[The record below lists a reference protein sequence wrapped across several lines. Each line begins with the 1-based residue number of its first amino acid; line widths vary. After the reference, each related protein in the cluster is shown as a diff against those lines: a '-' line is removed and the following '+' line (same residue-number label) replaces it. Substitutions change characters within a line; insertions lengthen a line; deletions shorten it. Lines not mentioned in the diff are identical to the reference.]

1 MKRVYIACL
10 LFMVSFHWLFGQ
22 NGELTYKTYC
32 GGCHGAQMQG
42 GTALKLIK
50 TDWKYGRGKGAIF
63 RNIKF
68 GIEGTEMIAWGKVLK
83 DEDIDAVA
91 DFIVKSQEV
100 APMAIRPIPETLTT
114 KDYTLRIEKLVTTG
128 IRVPWGIE
136 FVDKEKALITER
148 TGSIRWMIN
157 GKLDPQP
164 ITGLPKTFVHSTG
177 GYMDIA
183 IDPSYSKNGW
193 IYFAF
198 SHTKGDTADL
208 KAAGM
213 TKVIRGKINDHRWTE
228 EQTLFEVPDTLKI
241 PGGNRWGSRLLFDKD
256 GYLLFSIGDMARGMD
271 SQNPGKP
278 TGKVFRINAD
288 GSIPKDNPYTD
299 RKDALKAIFSIGN
312 RNVQGIAQHP
322 VTGELWATEHGPM
335 GGDELNILKKGA
347 NYGWP
352 IITYGVDYDGSIVS
366 TVKVK
371 EGMEQPITQWTP
383 SIGVCPAEFVTGNVF
398 PLWKNNLLV
407 GSLAF
412 EEIRRLVIDKNK
424 VVEDEIL
431 MKGVGRVRDLKI
443 GPDGAMYVLLNAPDM
458 VLRIT
463 PEKKP

>member
-1 MKRVYIACL
+1 MKRVYIVCL
-10 LFMVSFHWLFGQ
+10 LFMGSFHCLYSQ
-22 NGELTYKTYC
+22 NGEITYKTYC

-42 GTALKLIK
+42 GTASKLIK
-50 TDWKYGRGKGAIF
+50 TDWKYGRGKGTIF

-83 DEDIDAVA
+83 DEEIGAVA
-91 DFIVKSQEV
+91 DFIIKSQELP
-100 APMAIRPIPETLTT
+100 PMADRPIPETLTS
-114 KDYTLRIEKLVTTG
+114 KDYTLRIEKLVSAG

-136 FVDKEKALITER
+136 FVDKEKAVITER
-148 TGSIRWMIN
+148 NGSIRWMIN

-164 ITGLPKTFVHSTG
+164 ITGLPKTFVHNTG

-193 IYFAF
+193 VYFAF
-198 SHTKGDTADL
+198 SHTKGDTADE
-208 KAAGM
+208 KATGM
-213 TKVIRGKINDHRWTE
+213 TKVIRGKIEDHQWTE
-228 EQTLFEVPDTLKI
+228 EQTLFEVADTLKI
-241 PGGNRWGSRLLFDKD
+241 PGGNRWGSRLLFDKA
-256 GYLLFSIGDMARGMD
+256 GYLFFSIGDMARGMD

-288 GSIPKDNPYTD
+288 GSIPKDNPYAG
-299 RKDALKAIFSIGN
+299 RKDVLQAIFSIGN

-322 VTGELWATEHGPM
+322 ATGELWATEHGPM

-366 TVKVK
+366 TIKVR

-398 PLWKNNLLV
+398 PSWKNNLLV

-424 VVEDEIL
+424 IVEEEIL

-443 GPDGAMYVLLNAPDM
+443 GPDGALYVLLNAPDM
-458 VLRIT
+458 ILRIT
-463 PEKKP
+463 AEKKP

>member
-1 MKRVYIACL
+1 MKRVYIACF
-10 LFMVSFHWLFGQ
+10 LFIGSLHCLYGQ
-22 NGELTYKTYC
+22 NAELTYKTYC
-32 GGCHGAQMQG
+32 GGCHGARMQG
-42 GTALKLIK
+42 GTASKLIK
-50 TDWKYGRGKGAIF
+50 TDWKYGRGKGTIF

-83 DEDIDAVA
+83 DDEIDAVA

-100 APMAIRPIPETLTT
+100 PPMADRPIPETLTT
-114 KDYTLRIEKLVTTG
+114 KDYTLRIEKLVSTG

-136 FVDKEKALITER
+136 FVDNEKALITER

-157 GKLDPQP
+157 GKLDPKP
-164 ITGLPKTFVHSTG
+164 ITGLPTTFVHATG

-193 IYFAF
+193 VYFAF
-198 SHTKGDTADL
+198 SHTKGDTADEN
-208 KAAGM
+208 ATGM
-213 TKVIRGKINDHRWTE
+213 TKVIRGKIKDHQWTE
-228 EQTLFEVPDTLKI
+228 EQTLFEVADSLKI
-241 PGGNRWGSRLLFDKD
+241 PGGNRWGSRLLFDKA

-288 GSIPKDNPYTD
+288 GSIPKDNPYAG
-299 RKDALKAIFSIGN
+299 RKDALPAIFSIGN

-322 VTGELWATEHGPM
+322 ATGELWATEHGPM

-366 TVKVK
+366 TIKVK

-383 SIGVCPAEFVTGNVF
+383 SIGVCPAEFVTGNEF
-398 PLWKNNLLV
+398 PSWKNNLLV

-424 VVEDEIL
+424 VVEEEIL

-443 GPDGAMYVLLNAPDM
+443 GPDGAIYVLLNAPDM
-458 VLRIT
+458 ILRIT
-463 PEKKP
+463 GEKKP